1 MEEKDINGLLE
12 DELKRQFN
20 ELQTLDAGS
29 EEQSRAV
36 ENVVKL
42 YKAKIDEQKA
52 VWDSEDSY
60 DRRVMEVKQARER
73 WIKLGIDAA
82 GIVLPMIFYTIW
94 TKAAFGFETN
104 GYPSTMT
111 TKELWHLIRPTK
123 K

>member
-1 MEEKDINGLLE
+1 MEKINKLLE
-12 DELKRQFN
+12 TELERQFD

-60 DRRVMEVKQARER
+60 DRRVAESKQTKER

-82 GIVLPMIFYTIW
+82 GIISPMIFYTLWMKI
-94 TKAAFGFETN
+94 ALGFETN
-104 GYPSTMT
+104 GYPSSMT
-111 TKELWHLIRPTK
+111 TKELFHLIRPTK